1 MTSGEKCL
9 TVDPVMS
16 GTSVGHSLH
25 VFTSLTPR
33 VRDRVTALHQV
44 FRRNVSV
51 VSKMQKVENRG
62 KWRKGTVATGHVL
75 KHDSSVFATKNT
87 EVAMRKRDNS
97 TQYLTRVLLRLQV

>member
-1 MTSGEKCL
+1 MAARTYPWLSRGTSGVTSGEKCL

-75 KHDSSVFATKNT
+75 KHDSSVFATKKDRSCDAKT
-87 EVAMRKRDNS
+87 
-97 TQYLTRVLLRLQV
+97 